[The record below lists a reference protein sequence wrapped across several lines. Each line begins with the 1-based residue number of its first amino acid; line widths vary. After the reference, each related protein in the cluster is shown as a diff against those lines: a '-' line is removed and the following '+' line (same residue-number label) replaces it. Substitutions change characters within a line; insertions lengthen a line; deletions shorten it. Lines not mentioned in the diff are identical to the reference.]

1 MRSWKKKSSASNH
14 RWWLWERKSHRKM
27 PVGRTK
33 GPLKNNFTELAPRF
47 ASDSVAT
54 D

>member
-1 MRSWKKKSSASNH
+1 MIDGMGEK
-14 RWWLWERKSHRKM
+14 LE
-27 PVGRTK
+27 TK
-33 GPLKNNFTELAPRF
+33 DPLKNNFAELAPRF